1 MLSGEEIYGCA
12 HLRVSDI
19 SSSSSYI
26 YACGMPSDSAA
37 LAVGRTRR
45 NLTTFKHFLIPFFFF
60 FFFIIFFLILY
71 RRKRPRQQQQHV
83 VIFFQLLK
91 KFFVRRRD
99 RVMEC
104 AHCAAQRTRPR
115 CVSLGR
121 IIGSGERDTAQ
132 KRFERVNVPLSFCI
146 KILFIS

>member
-12 HLRVSDI
+12 HLRVLDI

-26 YACGMPSDSAA
+26 YASGMPSDSAV

-45 NLTTFKHFLIPFFFF
+45 NLTTLKHFLIPFFFF
-60 FFFIIFFLILY
+60 FFFFIFFLILY

-83 VIFFQLLK
+83 VI
-91 KFFVRRRD
+91 FFVRRRD

-115 CVSLGR
+115 CVSPGR
-121 IIGSGERDTAQ
+121 IIGSGERDTAR
-132 KRFERVNVPLSFCI
+132 KRFERVNVMPLSFCI